1 MPMSHLKDNPPRDL
15 VFIGAG
21 NMAEALLRG
30 ILAADIRSP
39 HQIVLTDLRE
49 DRLAELREGF
59 GVRTQTDNA
68 GAVLN
73 AETVLLCVK
82 PQQFD
87 EVLADLKGQI
97 PSDALVISIA
107 AGIPTAR
114 IEALLG
120 AGTRVVRVMPNTP
133 ALVQHGA
140 AGLAAGR
147 HANAQ
152 DVDWAQT
159 LLRAVGQCVEVTED
173 EIHAV
178 TAVSG
183 SGPAYVFYLMEAM
196 LRAAADLGLDPA
208 VARDLV
214 IQTVEGS
221 ARLLRA
227 SPETPEVL
235 RSRVTS
241 KGGTTAAAI
250 AVFEQAGVGEALA
263 AGVRAAAHRSRELA
277 GA

>member
-1 MPMSHLKDNPPRDL
+1 MSTTKDSSPRDL

-30 ILAADIRSP
+30 ILAADIRPP

-49 DRLAELREGF
+49 ERLAELRESF
-59 GVRTQTDNA
+59 GVRTQCANA
-68 GAVLN
+68 QAVRD
-73 AETVLLCVK
+73 AETVMLCVK

-87 EVLADLKGQI
+87 EVLAELKGKL
-97 PSDALVISIA
+97 PPEALVISIA
-107 AGIPTAR
+107 AGIPTAK
-114 IEALLG
+114 IEAILG
-120 AGTRVVRVMPNTP
+120 EGTRVVRVMPNTP

-140 AGLAAGR
+140 AGIAAGR
-147 HANAQ
+147 HATER
-152 DVDWAQT
+152 DLDWALT
-159 LLRAVGQCVEVTED
+159 LLRAVGLCVVVEED
-173 EIHAV
+173 DIHAV

-196 LRAAADLGLDPA
+196 LRAAADLGLDRD
-208 VARDLV
+208 VARELV
-214 IQTVEGS
+214 AQTVEGS

-227 SPETPEVL
+227 SPEGPDVL
-235 RSRVTS
+235 RARVTS

-250 AVFEQAGVGEALA
+250 AVFDQAGVGEVLA
-263 AGVRAAAHRSRELA
+263 AGVRAAAQRSRDLAA

>member
-1 MPMSHLKDNPPRDL
+1 MSLLKNESPRDL

-30 ILAADIRSP
+30 ILAADIRP
-39 HQIVLTDLRE
+39 PQQIVLTDLRE
-49 DRLAELREGF
+49 DRLAELRDVF
-59 GVRTQTDNA
+59 GVRTQSDNA
-68 GAVLN
+68 SAVRD

-82 PQQFD
+82 PQQFE
-87 EVLADLKGQI
+87 EVLAGLKGRL
-97 PSDALVISIA
+97 PADALVISIA
-107 AGIPTAR
+107 AGIPTAK

-120 AGTRVVRVMPNTP
+120 NGSRVVRVMPNTP

-147 HANAQ
+147 HATEQ
-152 DVDWAQT
+152 DVEWGLT
-159 LLRAVGQCVEVTED
+159 LLRAVGQCVVVTEE

-196 LRAAADLGLDPA
+196 LRAASDLGLDAA

-227 SPETPEVL
+227 SPEGPEVL
-235 RSRVTS
+235 RARVTS

-250 AVFEQAGVGEALA
+250 AAFDAAGVGEALS
-263 AGVRAAAHRSRELA
+263 AGVRAAALRSRELA
-277 GA
+277 AGA

>member
-1 MPMSHLKDNPPRDL
+1 MSHLKDESPRDL

-30 ILAADIRSP
+30 ILAADIRAP
-39 HQIVLTDLRE
+39 HHIVLTDLRE
-49 DRLAELREGF
+49 ERLAELRGAF
-59 GVRTQTDNA
+59 GVRTQADNA
-68 GAVLN
+68 SAVLD

-87 EVLADLKGQI
+87 EVLSELKGQI
-97 PSDALVISIA
+97 PPGALVISIA

-147 HANAQ
+147 HATAQ
-152 DVDWAQT
+152 DLEWAQT
-159 LLRAVGQCVEVTED
+159 LLRAVGQCVVVTED

-227 SPETPEVL
+227 SPESPEVL

-250 AVFEQAGVGEALA
+250 AVFDQAGVAEALA
-263 AGVRAAAHRSRELA
+263 SGVRAAARRSRELA